1 MRIVRWIWNKGV
13 VGTFLSGIFA
23 LLPIIVTV
31 GVIVWLAGYVTALLG
46 PGSLVGR
53 GLKYIGLQFVTSEAA
68 GYVIGCA
75 ITIVAIWAFGWM
87 VKSKAKSLFKSLL
100 EWPKHLPVVGSIYGT
115 AQQVVQ
121 MVNRDD
127 DDAMKGMEVVYA
139 GWGKNKPELSDDSM
153 RLTKQVVESVL
164 GRGGGFLALAPQGTY
179 NFDGQEC
186 RIVYIPTSPV
196 PMSGGCIFWP
206 VEQVKVAE
214 GMTPDQLMQIY
225 LSLGVLAS
233 QAVPDEYC
241 CQVGALSAG
250 DDEV

>member
-1 MRIVRWIWNKGV
+1 MRIRVIRWIWNKGV

-53 GLKYIGLQFVTSEAA
+53 GLKYIGLQFVTSEVA
-68 GYVIGCA
+68 GYIIGCA
-75 ITIVAIWAFGWM
+75 LTIVAIWAFGWL
-87 VKSKAKSLFKSLL
+87 VKSKAKLLFRSLL

-127 DDAMKGMEVVYA
+127 DDTMKGMEVVYA
-139 GWGKNKPELSDDSM
+139 GWKSIKSVSEFS
-153 RLTKQVVESVL
+153 LT
-164 GRGGGFLALAPQGTY
+164 GGGFLALSPQGTY

-233 QAVPDEYC
+233 QAVPEQYR

-250 DDEV
+250 NDDV

>member
-1 MRIVRWIWNKGV
+1 MRIVRWIWSKGV

-23 LLPIIVTV
+23 LLPIMVTV

-53 GLKYIGLQFVTSEAA
+53 GLKYIGLQFVTSETA
-68 GYVIGCA
+68 GYIIGCA
-75 ITIVAIWAFGWM
+75 VTIVAIWSFGWL
-87 VKSKAKSLFKSLL
+87 VKSKAKSLFRLLL
-100 EWPKHLPVVGSIYGT
+100 EWPKHLPVIGSIYGT

-121 MVNRDD
+121 MLNRDD

-139 GWGKNKPELSDDSM
+139 GWKSIKSVSELS
-153 RLTKQVVESVL
+153 LT
-164 GRGGGFLALAPQGTY
+164 GGGFLALSPQGIY
-179 NFDGQEC
+179 NFDGNEC

-206 VEQVKVAE
+206 AEQVKVAE

-233 QAVPDEYC
+233 QAVPDQYR
-241 CQVGALSAG
+241 V
-250 DDEV
+250 VV